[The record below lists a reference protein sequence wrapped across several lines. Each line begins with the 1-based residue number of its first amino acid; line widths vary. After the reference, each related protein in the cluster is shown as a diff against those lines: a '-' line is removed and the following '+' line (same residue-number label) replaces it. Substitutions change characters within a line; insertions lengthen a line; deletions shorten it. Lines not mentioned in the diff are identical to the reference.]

1 MYNFNFQ
8 INNLG
13 CPDNQIRYGDHCYSS
28 LFQPITQSCI
38 SNGKICDGDD
48 LTTVGNT
55 ADTAQ
60 CQEFCQGTEG
70 CLYWVYDT
78 VTRNCDYKN
87 ADMTDK
93 CTDGGTAN
101 KYSGPQFCAG
111 VDIYEN
117 ANACFDLGGLLW
129 YPETANELHFVNHK
143 WPANGALYHLGYK
156 NYTKHWGI
164 QLMDGHFLP
173 GIPFYTRK
181 SFYTIIYH
189 TYVIYKATFYL
200 KRTIFPSCNL
210 LIIFPKLNV

>member
-1 MYNFNFQ
+1 MHNFNFQ

-48 LTTVGNT
+48 LTTIGNT

-101 KYSGPQFCAG
+101 KYSGPKSCSHSNILTPKCKSSIFDPRLRPRRPGQ
-111 VDIYEN
+111 
-117 ANACFDLGGLLW
+117 ANL
-129 YPETANELHFVNHK
+129 T
-143 WPANGALYHLGYK
+143 
-156 NYTKHWGI
+156 GI
-164 QLMDGHFLP
+164 TG
-173 GIPFYTRK
+173 
-181 SFYTIIYH
+181 
-189 TYVIYKATFYL
+189 
-200 KRTIFPSCNL
+200 
-210 LIIFPKLNV
+210 